1 MKTTVRFDGLGLS
14 FDIGNIAFQFNIGGH
29 TFTIYWYGIIIA
41 AGFALAIIYGLK
53 RSKDFHIKTD
63 PMIDVII
70 GGAIG
75 SVICARLYYVLF
87 SWDMYKNDWTRIFAI
102 HEGGLAIY
110 GGIIGAFLFGWLM
123 CKWRKVNVLDMF
135 DVGAL
140 GFLIGQGIGRWGNF
154 FNQEAYG
161 TTTNL
166 PWAMK
171 SDKIWNELTLQS
183 QYLESQGIHIDLD
196 ALGVHPT
203 FLYESIWCLL
213 GFLLLH
219 YISKKHRKFSGQIVL
234 MYGVWYGAERFFVE
248 GLRTDSLYIGG
259 TTLRASQLLS
269 LAIVIACIILLFVM
283 YRRVKEKNREKEYV
297 PVMAAEDEANNTLET
312 SAAMTESETS
322 EQTETEAHTPA
333 KSNDEDD
340 KNTENKKD

>member
-1 MKTTVRFDGLGLS
+1 MNTTVRFDGLGLS
-14 FDIGNIAFQFNIGGH
+14 FDIGNVAFQFNIGGH

-41 AGFALAIIYGLK
+41 VGFALAIIYGLK
-53 RSKDFHIKTD
+53 RSKDFKIKAD

-75 SVICARLYYVLF
+75 SVICARLYYVIF
-87 SWDMYKNDWTRIFAI
+87 SWDMYKNDWSRIFAI

-110 GGIIGAFLFGWLM
+110 GGIIGAFFFGWLM

-135 DVGAL
+135 DIGAL

-183 QYLESQGIHIDLD
+183 QYLESQGIHINLD

-234 MYGVWYGAERFFVE
+234 MYGVWYGIERFFVE
-248 GLRTDSLYIGG
+248 GLRTDSLYISG

-269 LAIVIACIILLFVM
+269 LALAIACTVMLFVM
-283 YRRVKEKNREKEYV
+283 YRRAKEKAQEKDYV
-297 PVMAAEDEANNTLET
+297 PVIAAPDEETALQTDNETSTEESASQLET
-312 SAAMTESETS
+312 AEEAPAQNEIGTEEN
-322 EQTETEAHTPA
+322 Q
-333 KSNDEDD
+333 D
-340 KNTENKKD
+340 K